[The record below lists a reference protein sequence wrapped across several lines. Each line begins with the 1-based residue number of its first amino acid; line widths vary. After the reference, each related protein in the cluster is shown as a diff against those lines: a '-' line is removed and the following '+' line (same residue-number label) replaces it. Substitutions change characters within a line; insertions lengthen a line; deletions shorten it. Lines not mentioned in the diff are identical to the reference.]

1 MEIGKKI
8 RKYRKEANL
17 TQEEM
22 ANRLGVTAPA
32 VNKWENGVSTP
43 DIALLAPI
51 ARMFHISV
59 DELLSYR
66 EDLTE
71 EEIGR
76 YIRELDETLKN
87 STYEEAFFKGKRLLE
102 EYPRCE
108 KLLWQVALIL
118 DANRLFHDVKDGTQ
132 YDTWILHWYERA
144 LESKEEMIR
153 SGAANAMFSFY
164 MRKENFD
171 EAEKCLTYFSM
182 QNPER
187 KRMQADLDWKRGKK
201 EEAYKALEEL
211 LFSEFQMQQMGLQM
225 LYLMVLEEE
234 DMEKAAYYVRKQKE
248 VAGVSEFGAYHE
260 NSYGLDL
267 LVKEK
272 DVEGTIA
279 WMERVLG
286 SVDTIWDFTK
296 SPMYEHMTFKERDSF
311 FVEEIKKNLKE
322 SMAEEETYGY
332 LMENQRWIDLMN
344 E

>member
-32 VNKWENGVSTP
+32 VNKWENGNSTP

-87 STYEEAFFKGKRLLE
+87 STYEEAFLKGKRLLE

-118 DANRLFHDVKDGTQ
+118 DANRLFHDVKDGIQ

-248 VAGVSEFGAYHE
+248 VARVSEFGVYHE

-267 LVKEK
+267 LMKEK

-279 WMERVLG
+279 WMESVLG

-296 SPMYEHMTFKERDSF
+296 SPMFEHMTFKETDPS
-311 FVEEIKKNLKE
+311 FVEEIKKNLKK

-332 LMENQRWIDLMN
+332 LMENQRWIDLIN